1 MALQTWLGPPRAQGL
16 PRESGQP
23 GLRLSPA
30 PPGRPTL
37 GTPASSWAVSVSLR
51 PGWWP
56 RALPLCDRNQLRR
69 RLCLA
74 LPGWTLFR
82 FPASSWL
89 DLVSLG
95 APRVTDI
102 CHKPDLARQEV
113 KHGRY
118 FRDRRPRIETPV
130 LSEREK
136 GCQPALATSLEVEFA
151 RQAVDSGGVSARGK
165 RGGRPGWPAAT
176 RACAAGSSPRHG
188 PSS

>member
-23 GLRLSPA
+23 ELRLSPA

-74 LPGWTLFR
+74 LPGSTLFG
-82 FPASSWL
+82 FPCPTL
-89 DLVSLG
+89 TDLVSLG
-95 APRVTDI
+95 ALRVTNSVTTS
-102 CHKPDLARQEV
+102 QEV
-113 KHGRY
+113 KRCRQ
-118 FRDRRPRIETPV
+118 FRDRRPRTKNPV
-130 LSEREK
+130 LVPERGLGLMPIGRHRRPLRIEDSSVFSRE
-136 GCQPALATSLEVEFA
+136 GCWPTFSSYPPRVAEVDEA
-151 RQAVDSGGVSARGK
+151 
-165 RGGRPGWPAAT
+165 
-176 RACAAGSSPRHG
+176 
-188 PSS
+188 